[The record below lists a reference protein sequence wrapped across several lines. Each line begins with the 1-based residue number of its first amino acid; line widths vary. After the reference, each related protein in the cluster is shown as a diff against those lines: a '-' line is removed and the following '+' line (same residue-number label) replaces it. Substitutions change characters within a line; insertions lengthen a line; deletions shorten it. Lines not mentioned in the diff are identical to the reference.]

1 MYLSNIKKPLMY
13 TNGNKIKK
21 VRELRSFTQEYMA
34 DKLGLSQSNYARI
47 ENNEV
52 KLSEERLE
60 KIAAIL
66 ETTVDA
72 IKGFDENI
80 IINITNGQHSLNG
93 QNSVV
98 NNYQIDS
105 IIQKLYEDKIILL
118 EDKIKY
124 LEQQLKG

>member
-1 MYLSNIKKPLMY
+1 MY

-47 ENNEV
+47 ERNEI
-52 KLSEERLE
+52 KISEERLQ
-60 KIAAIL
+60 KIAEIL
-66 ETTVDA
+66 ETTAEA
-72 IKGFDENI
+72 IKGFDENLI
-80 IINITNGQHSLNG
+80 FNITNGQNSSYG
-93 QNSVV
+93 QNPVV
-98 NNYQIDS
+98 NNYKIDETL
-105 IIQKLYEDKIILL
+105 QKLYEDKIALL

>member
-1 MYLSNIKKPLMY
+1 MY

-52 KLSEERLE
+52 KLSEERLQ
-60 KIAAIL
+60 KIAEIL
-66 ETTVDA
+66 ETTVEA
-72 IKGFDENI
+72 IKGFDENLI
-80 IINITNGQHSLNG
+80 FNITNGQNSSYG
-93 QNSVV
+93 QNPVV

-105 IIQKLYEDKIILL
+105 TIQKLYEDKIALL
-118 EDKIKY
+118 EEKIKY